1 MTVLLGKEIVAEKH
15 RQIEKLIG
23 SAEFDLWLI
32 FAREARDPISPLVVG
47 TRYVGTAAFLFTKKQ
62 KIAICADYDALAL
75 RSMELFDEVIPYS
88 AGIKE
93 PLTKVLSKLEPKR
106 IGVNFSQSDD
116 CADGLSHGMYLF
128 LEELV
133 SETLSGVELVS
144 AEQLAASVR
153 AKKSPEELRRLKE
166 AIRISDEIF
175 KDMITFI
182 RPGRTEL
189 EIGQRCKALAE
200 EKGATLAEDSLPIV
214 ATGKAGLGHRGP
226 SEASVTAGD
235 VLIIDMGLCYE
246 GYTSDFAR
254 TYYTPTQ
261 DGAVPDSLLYRFET
275 VRDAI
280 ALAARMIKPGVRGYE
295 PKEAA
300 DEFIRQR
307 DIDPPSF
314 SLGHQ
319 VGIACHDGGLSLGPR
334 SPRYA
339 GRVEQRIKEGTLFT
353 LEPFL
358 VPKKGEEAFPIG
370 VEEIIRVTA
379 NGCEF
384 LTDLQQEIW
393 LTHN

>member
-1 MTVLLGKEIVAEKH
+1 
-15 RQIEKLIG
+15 
-23 SAEFDLWLI
+23 
-32 FAREARDPISPLVVG
+32 
-47 TRYVGTAAFLFTKKQ
+47 
-62 KIAICADYDALAL
+62 
-75 RSMELFDEVIPYS
+75 
-88 AGIKE
+88 
-93 PLTKVLSKLEPKR
+93 
-106 IGVNFSQSDD
+106 
-116 CADGLSHGMYLF
+116 
-128 LEELV
+128 
-133 SETLSGVELVS
+133 
-144 AEQLAASVR
+144 
-153 AKKSPEELRRLKE
+153 
-166 AIRISDEIF
+166 
-175 KDMITFI
+175 MITFI